1 MGLVPTRDIDEETTG
16 GDYLFAFN
24 VVFFHP
30 CTFSLFIQHLPHPIL
45 RPKQKNR
52 PGQIKS
58 ARPPQPCLY
67 IGRRSRLTGQIRRA
81 RLDLIKEKLS
91 LFSIVPWW
99 ARKYRVGR
107 AREWGPPL
115 RRKKRQRNNNKEVCS
130 RESNNWAD
138 EMRWAWYTCSDS
150 LICFKILDYGG
161 KKRRRSHLHLVCYLV
176 IIDRPPLGKYTY

>member
-1 MGLVPTRDIDEETTG
+1 MKISSSQSRLRSCQQRWMGLVPTRDIDEETTG

-115 RRKKRQRNNNKEVCS
+115 RRKKDKGTIIRKCVAGRATTERMRCAGRGIPAPILLFAS
-130 RESNNWAD
+130 R
-138 EMRWAWYTCSDS
+138 Y
-150 LICFKILDYGG
+150 
-161 KKRRRSHLHLVCYLV
+161 
-176 IIDRPPLGKYTY
+176 

>member
-161 KKRRRSHLHLVCYLV
+161 KKKKKKKPFASCLLSRYYRSSSA
-176 IIDRPPLGKYTY
+176 R